1 MPRIYNFQISKVCST
16 TRVHI
21 QVRCSAVAGMASVGF
36 ESWLR
41 DNKQLVVFSLLMFS
55 YNRKVN
61 FFCQGVRRITF
72 WLDPERGMKCPLLA
86 SEFLPAITVSP
97 PPQLL
102 VICSSGVPI
111 LFLPLH
117 KTRPQLYSPL
127 PRSQHLHVLG
137 CIMFC

>member
-1 MPRIYNFQISKVCST
+1 MPRIYNFQIIKVCST

-21 QVRCSAVAGMASVGF
+21 QVHCNAIAGMASVGF

-86 SEFLPAITVSP
+86 SEFLPTVTVPPSSSFSSSVPLEFPISSSPSIKQDLNYIP
-97 PPQLL
+97 PP
-102 VICSSGVPI
+102 
-111 LFLPLH
+111 
-117 KTRPQLYSPL
+117 
-127 PRSQHLHVLG
+127 SQHLHVLG